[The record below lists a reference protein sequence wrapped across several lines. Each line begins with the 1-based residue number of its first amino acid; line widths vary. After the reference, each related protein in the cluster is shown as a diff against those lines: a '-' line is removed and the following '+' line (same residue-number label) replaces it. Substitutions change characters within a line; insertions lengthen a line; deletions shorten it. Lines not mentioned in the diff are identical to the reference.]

1 MLFRCNYLA
10 LVGGGSKPL
19 YPTNKVM
26 IWDDL
31 KKSTPIVLE
40 FNANVLAV
48 RLRRDRIVVVLGK
61 DFDRKFIILLIIG
74 KRILIKCSTRVI
86 NQLIGEKV
94 FKEVRAKCKLKL
106 IFLIIFIKFDCY
118 FYIY

>member
-10 LVGGGSKPL
+10 LVGGGIKPL

-31 KKSTPIVLE
+31 KKTTPIVLE
-40 FNANVLAV
+40 FNALVLAV

-61 DFDRKFIILLIIG
+61 YSVNF
-74 KRILIKCSTRVI
+74 
-86 NQLIGEKV
+86 
-94 FKEVRAKCKLKL
+94 
-106 IFLIIFIKFDCY
+106 
-118 FYIY
+118 